1 MTTLLPW
8 DTEERDKCKCL
19 GLLLISP
26 NTRHAGI
33 TMLQYQQINLLTHMY
48 DLHFLNF
55 NKTKGSLNF
64 PLLFYLGLKYLYRE
78 SLKESLRE
86 SISTASI
93 RKQKLPP

>member
-1 MTTLLPW
+1 
-8 DTEERDKCKCL
+8 
-19 GLLLISP
+19 
-26 NTRHAGI
+26 
-33 TMLQYQQINLLTHMY
+33 MY